1 MEDKKRKYSNL
12 QKAFW
17 VVSGN
22 EVWIIKECTT
32 TYNYYTSQG
41 LILFMTF
48 LFASFCGAFAGTAFG
63 NNWAITLLFGLIWGF
78 LVYSIDRMMVQS
90 IDKVHVEQLT
100 VKKKFW
106 VYFFPRLF
114 LGILLAIFMS
124 SPLDHYL
131 FKEQIADQMQK
142 NADATWMQYQNDLK
156 SAMDLSGTENRQ
168 KDYKSD
174 RDSLNIAKGKNPNTA
189 SFKEAKAN
197 YDREFPKLKPLET
210 EKNNNNY
217 EKNLAWNQIPT
228 YYDTIK
234 HENVKIRTS
243 NEYQTY
249 LVKRREYDNS
259 VTAYNS
265 KYTEIKNYQSIMADE
280 IRKYEEELSTKIAK
294 HDTIIDKLTNKIESI
309 NDTIDNKIQTKQ
321 DFLGKLQGF
330 DTKFMTLLTHPDFGV
345 QFLRWFIFLVFLM
358 IEILPTW
365 MKLMGKPTEYDLK
378 LHQYK
383 LKQVKAIEQSINQDD
398 ELFEIKKQSELELA
412 VEKEKQ
418 RREIELENHKK
429 ILNNIAEKQNS
440 ISIAILDEWEEKVKN
455 NSKVDDFVNKT
466 N

>member
-1 MEDKKRKYSNL
+1 
-12 QKAFW
+12 
-17 VVSGN
+17 
-22 EVWIIKECTT
+22 
-32 TYNYYTSQG
+32 
-41 LILFMTF
+41 
-48 LFASFCGAFAGTAFG
+48 
-63 NNWAITLLFGLIWGF
+63 
-78 LVYSIDRMMVQS
+78 
-90 IDKVHVEQLT
+90 
-100 VKKKFW
+100 
-106 VYFFPRLF
+106 
-114 LGILLAIFMS
+114 
-124 SPLDHYL
+124 
-131 FKEQIADQMQK
+131 
-142 NADATWMQYQNDLK
+142 
-156 SAMDLSGTENRQ
+156 
-168 KDYKSD
+168 
-174 RDSLNIAKGKNPNTA
+174 
-189 SFKEAKAN
+189 
-197 YDREFPKLKPLET
+197 
-210 EKNNNNY
+210 
-217 EKNLAWNQIPT
+217 
-228 YYDTIK
+228 
-234 HENVKIRTS
+234 
-243 NEYQTY
+243 
-249 LVKRREYDNS
+249 
-259 VTAYNS
+259 
-265 KYTEIKNYQSIMADE
+265 MADE

-321 DFLGKLQGF
+321 EFLGKLQGF

-383 LKQVKAIEQSINQDD
+383 LKQVKAIEQSVNQDD